1 MTKINVKIAI
11 LMVLFTGMIN
21 SGFSQDFL
29 MNSLKDELNYQTD
42 KYKDNADKPYF
53 LQFNVKEVTSNNM
66 RFSFGSIIS
75 NDLKRV
81 RFFVPEVRI
90 GDYKLDNT
98 HVDESNPYGK
108 LLSLWSQPQILTI
121 EDSIYQ
127 ISKTI
132 RKSVDNAYE
141 NALETFKQNKKVYT
155 EKVTKADRDD
165 FTKENPNVFYEAPAT
180 INFNKS
186 EWENNLKEFTGI
198 FAGADYIERA
208 EGEFEY
214 TCMRSYIINTEGSMV
229 VQNSFYAQITIAL
242 LIKCSDDN
250 VVPLIKTFFAFT
262 PEGLPNKDEL
272 KKVGNELKEMAL
284 QLKDAPT
291 AESYSGPCILSA
303 TTSGVFFHEI
313 FGHRIE
319 GHRMN
324 SKIDAQ
330 TLKNKIGDEILPD
343 FINISFDPTI
353 RNYEGRDLY
362 GYYKFDDQAVNAQK
376 VEIVKNGKLLKFLM
390 CRTPIDSIHTSNGH
404 GRSLTGA
411 NAVSRQSNMF
421 VESSKSSTDSE
432 LKEQLIKLCKKQ
444 KLKYGYYFKE
454 VIGGFTSTSSTQPNV
469 ISIIPIIVYKV
480 YVDGRPDELV
490 KGVSLIGT
498 PLNMFS
504 EIIQV
509 GNEKAV
515 FNGLCGA
522 ESGDIPVST
531 ISPAI
536 LVSKIETQK
545 MLEMKNETKQIV
557 RPDLIK

>member
-1 MTKINVKIAI
+1 MKHKTK
-11 LMVLFTGMIN
+11 
-21 SGFSQDFL
+21 
-29 MNSLKDELNYQTD
+29 
-42 KYKDNADKPYF
+42 
-53 LQFNVKEVTSNNM
+53 
-66 RFSFGSIIS
+66 
-75 NDLKRV
+75 
-81 RFFVPEVRI
+81 
-90 GDYKLDNT
+90 
-98 HVDESNPYGK
+98 
-108 LLSLWSQPQILTI
+108 
-121 EDSIYQ
+121 
-127 ISKTI
+127 
-132 RKSVDNAYE
+132 
-141 NALETFKQNKKVYT
+141 TFKQNKKVYT

-165 FTKENPNVFYEAPAT
+165 FTKEKPNVFYEASAST
-180 INFNKS
+180 NFNKL
-186 EWENNLKEFTGI
+186 EWENNLMEFTAI
-198 FAGADYIERA
+198 FAGDNFIESA
-208 EGEFEY
+208 EAEFEY
-214 TCMRSYIINTEGSMV
+214 TCMRNYTINTEGSVV
-229 VQNSFYAQITIAL
+229 VQNNFYAQISIAL
-242 LIKCSDDN
+242 LIKCTDNN
-250 VVPLIKTFFAFT
+250 VVPLVKTFFAFT

-272 KKVGNELKEMAL
+272 KKVGNELKEIAL

-303 TTSGVFFHEI
+303 STSGVFFHEI
-313 FGHRIE
+313 FGHRVE

-330 TLKNKIGDEILPD
+330 TLKNKIGDKILPD
-343 FINISFDPTI
+343 FINISFDPTV
-353 RNYEGRDLY
+353 RNFEGRDLY

-390 CRTPIDSIHTSNGH
+390 CRTPIDSIQTSNGH

-421 VESSKSSTDSE
+421 VESSKSCTDSE
-432 LKEQLIKLCKKQ
+432 LREQLIKLCKKQ
-444 KLKYGYYFKE
+444 KLQYGYYFKE
-454 VIGGFTSTSSTQPNV
+454 VIGGFTSTSSSHPNV